1 MSNNQKDAPRGGD
14 ANLQAVRDLS
24 NIARPKGVGNVDF
37 GSMHKIE
44 VVISPSIISKAYS
57 RELYDAM
64 LQTLILTNGNPNAVL
79 PFTEADLYV
88 YMTLLLR
95 ERIKDVRKIR
105 TLFPRGDQDVKIPHF
120 YYLALYELGDV
131 VDEQRHIWLEAQFD
145 GAELDELHDRRAD
158 IYTQVENRV
167 VADEGKLAAWK
178 AEFMQYTGEA
188 GEREFI
194 YGMSRS
200 LKMLERYGFVNGSA
214 LPRGLSGEMS
224 FMLFVWAEGKLQ
236 HPDPNVEPGQALLAS
251 LLAFSRSTTL
261 LNPYISYGPEN
272 AYRILLK
279 EVTLPRGRAS

>member
-1 MSNNQKDAPRGGD
+1 MSKDSSPRGGD

-24 NIARPKGVGNVDF
+24 NIARPKGIGNADF

-44 VVISPSIISKAYS
+44 VVISPSLISKAYS
-57 RELYDAM
+57 TELYDAM
-64 LQTLILTNGNPNAVL
+64 LQTVILSTGNPQAVL
-79 PFTEADLYV
+79 PFSESDLYV
-88 YMTLLLR
+88 YVSILLR
-95 ERIKDVRKIR
+95 ERIKDVRKER

-120 YYLALYELGDV
+120 FYLCLYELGDV
-131 VDEQRHIWLEAQFD
+131 IDEQRHIWLEATFD
-145 GAELDELHDRRAD
+145 ASELEAVHERRAD
-158 IYTQVENRV
+158 IYTQVENRI
-167 VADEGKLAAWK
+167 VADAGKLTAWNS
-178 AEFMQYTGEA
+178 EFTLYKG
-188 GEREFI
+188 GGDEREFV
-194 YGMSRS
+194 YAMSRS

-214 LPRGLSGEMS
+214 LPRGLSGDMS

-251 LLAFSRSTTL
+251 LLAFNRSTTL

>member
-1 MSNNQKDAPRGGD
+1 MSKDTPRNGD
-14 ANLQAVRDLS
+14 ANAQAVNDLS
-24 NIARPKGVGNVDF
+24 KLARPKGIGNVDF

-44 VVISPSIISKAYS
+44 VNISPSLISKAYS
-57 RELYDAM
+57 TELYDAM

-79 PFTEADLYV
+79 PFTESDLYV
-88 YMTLLLR
+88 YLTLLLR
-95 ERIKDVRKIR
+95 ERVKDVRKQR

-120 YYLALYELGDV
+120 FYLALYELGDV
-131 VDEQRHIWLEAQFD
+131 VDEQRHIWLEAHFD
-145 GAELDELHDRRAD
+145 DAELKALNVKWVGIYSNGNPNVPDE
-158 IYTQVENRV
+158 E
-167 VADEGKLAAWK
+167 KLVAWK
-178 AEFMQYTGEA
+178 SEFMQYKGE
-188 GEREFI
+188 GDEREFI
-194 YGMSRS
+194 YSMSRS

-214 LPRGLSGEMS
+214 LPRGLTGEMS

-251 LLAFSRSTTL
+251 LLAFSRSTSL